1 MLGCPPPPPP
11 PPPPPEGD
19 AQIVVQHETADRIR
33 CCVEQDTRLEPIGTE
48 LVTEVQATALNR

>member
-1 MLGCPPPPPP
+1 MLGCPP